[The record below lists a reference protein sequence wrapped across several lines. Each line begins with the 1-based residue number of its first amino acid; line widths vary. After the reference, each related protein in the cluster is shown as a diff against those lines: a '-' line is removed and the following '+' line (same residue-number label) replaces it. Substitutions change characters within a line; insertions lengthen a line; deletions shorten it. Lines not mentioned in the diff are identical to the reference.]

1 MWRFRHALLSAGPNQ
16 DSGKGSDIGV
26 RAILKGEAQV
36 DQRPLAAP
44 ESRPDIPETLV
55 QDAAGGASSLGSRS
69 HGSFQVRRT
78 WYGACRSLQGPQQPA
93 EYWWPGFP
101 LIAAQ
106 SPHDGRPSVTPTRHP
121 MSPQIGTP
129 SRRQKP
135 GDRGAGALRSHPERS
150 TALACQLLIPARAS
164 RLSRWSRHGAAM
176 RAAMPSSTVVF
187 DVPHVIF

>member
-55 QDAAGGASSLGSRS
+55 QDAAGQASSLGSRS
-69 HGSFQVRRT
+69 HGSFQVCWT
-78 WYGACRSLQGPQQPA
+78 WYGPAGACRDRSSPQNIGGRGA
-93 EYWWPGFP
+93 FP

-106 SPHDGRPSVTPTRHP
+106 SPHDGRPSVSPSHVTSNRDAKPTPEARRPGSWRPPVPPGTFHDASVPTVDPGARIAPLP
-121 MSPQIGTP
+121 MEPQ
-129 SRRQKP
+129 
-135 GDRGAGALRSHPERS
+135 
-150 TALACQLLIPARAS
+150 
-164 RLSRWSRHGAAM
+164 WSRYAGRYALLDCGC
-176 RAAMPSSTVVF
+176 STS
-187 DVPHVIF
+187 PT